1 MGVNKNIPGV
11 VTTLALGVSLL
22 LSVILWLWVCSL
34 GGKAVTAAVLALK
47 PEVHE
52 DGEHEGH
59 GDGGD
64 KSGVSWL
71 EAIER
76 VSKM

>member
-1 MGVNKNIPGV
+1 M
-11 VTTLALGVSLL
+11 SLL
-22 LSVILWLWVCSL
+22 LSVILGLWVRSL
-34 GGKAVTAAVLALK
+34 GGKAVTAAVLKLK

-64 KSGVSWL
+64 KSGMSWL
-71 EAIER
+71 EAIKR
-76 VSKM
+76 VSKV

>member
-1 MGVNKNIPGV
+1 M
-11 VTTLALGVSLL
+11 SLL
-22 LSVILWLWVCSL
+22 LSVILWLWVRSL
-34 GGKAVTAAVLALK
+34 GGKAVTAAVLALEPK
-47 PEVHE
+47 VHE

-64 KSGVSWL
+64 ESGVSWL
-71 EAIER
+71 EAIEI